1 MGAVNV
7 INAGH
12 LGGAG
17 YHASMAAEQ
26 GCVGHV
32 MATSGESAT
41 ARAFCWAAYL
51 TTDGRRWCDTE
62 GPPMMIPTG
71 AREPKFGTNP
81 IAWAAPSGTSG
92 EAPFLFDVAVS
103 NVAGNKIGLAK
114 RVGLDIEE
122 GWLADADGAVMP
134 PGPAPD
140 PAGMRKDY
148 FLLPFGGAKGSH
160 KGYGSESSQSSRPS
174 AP

>member
-1 MGAVNV
+1 
-7 INAGH
+7 
-12 LGGAG
+12 
-17 YHASMAAEQ
+17 
-26 GCVGHV
+26 
-32 MATSGESAT
+32 
-41 ARAFCWAAYL
+41 
-51 TTDGRRWCDTE
+51 
-62 GPPMMIPTG
+62 MMIPTG

-160 KGYGSESSQSSRPS
+160 KGYGSESSPPS
-174 AP
+174 AACRCPDAES

>member
-1 MGAVNV
+1 
-7 INAGH
+7 
-12 LGGAG
+12 
-17 YHASMAAEQ
+17 
-26 GCVGHV
+26 
-32 MATSGESAT
+32 
-41 ARAFCWAAYL
+41 
-51 TTDGRRWCDTE
+51 
-62 GPPMMIPTG
+62 MMIPTG

-103 NVAGNKIGLAK
+103 NVAGNKIGLAR

-122 GWLADADGAVMP
+122 GWLADSDGAVMP

-160 KGYGSESSQSSRPS
+160 KGYGSESSPPS
-174 AP
+174 AACCCPDALLTSAAGGLVARSRCGH